1 MSTRN
6 PCRAI
11 NRKKVR
17 TQPGSG
23 GDLDGYELVGGGP
36 EGLLSKPER

>member
-17 TQPGSG
+17 TRAESD

-36 EGLLSKPER
+36 EGLLSEPG